1 MIMNEVTLQMF
12 VYTLIGLH
20 LFSHELKQ
28 KKILEPNFIFLI
40 MIEKSMN

>member
-28 KKILEPNFIFLI
+28 KKIFEPNFIFLT